1 MWQTQG
7 RGKVLLCVTGLGY
20 SWLFFFIFPG
30 AWNLRD
36 QWLGLDTCCWFLYFQ
51 PFCLCFPGI
60 DDTFRLL
67 YSYDELALRNMPIS
81 SAFVWWVSHTFI
93 LMLPV
98 TPLMEIISPWE
109 MQNSSLVMKVTRVLL
124 AKKTLCKSI
133 NVPVTKCPVGLT
145 QQIWFTGEESPRDSC
160 GIKGSTGK
168 EQLSVNH
175 WGSEWWVGGGNVA
188 EVLMLSCMLSLAW

>member
-1 MWQTQG
+1 MLRAWVI
-7 RGKVLLCVTGLGY
+7 RGFFSLFSLELGT
-20 SWLFFFIFPG
+20 
-30 AWNLRD
+30 
-36 QWLGLDTCCWFLYFQ
+36 LGSSDWDLTHVAD
-51 PFCLCFPGI
+51 FCTSSLSLCFPGI

-109 MQNSSLVMKVTRVLL
+109 IQNSSLVMKVTRVLL

-175 WGSEWWVGGGNVA
+175 WGSEW
-188 EVLMLSCMLSLAW
+188 